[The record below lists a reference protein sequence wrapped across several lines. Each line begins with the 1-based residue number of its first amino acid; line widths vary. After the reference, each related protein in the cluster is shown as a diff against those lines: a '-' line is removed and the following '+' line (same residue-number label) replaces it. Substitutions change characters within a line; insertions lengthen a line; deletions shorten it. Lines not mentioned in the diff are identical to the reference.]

1 MGRQTVTNHNTSNI
15 TDKMNTIISLLTLTA
30 LVAGIPHNHDQAW
43 AQEGNV
49 EEYGPWVDYEVEVTD
64 NRGPKEMQNPV
75 SVLSKASSFWDWDR
89 EVVKKGIFENENIMI
104 HVGQNLFNFIMT
116 TLAWFT
122 VSQIYSLTA
131 QQTSTSGRQQKSL
144 SLTEAADEV
153 LEAIRNFEHKY

>member
-1 MGRQTVTNHNTSNI
+1 
-15 TDKMNTIISLLTLTA
+15 MNTLLSLLAMAVLC
-30 LVAGIPHNHDQAW
+30 AGVPHNHHDEAWGQQA
-43 AQEGNV
+43 EL
-49 EEYGPWVDYEVEVTD
+49 ESHGPWVEVDDTYY
-64 NRGPKEMQNPV
+64 RGPKEIASPTA
-75 SVLSKASSFWDWDR
+75 VLGRASSFWDWDR

>member
-1 MGRQTVTNHNTSNI
+1 MGT
-15 TDKMNTIISLLTLTA
+15 
-30 LVAGIPHNHDQAW
+30 
-43 AQEGNV
+43 
-49 EEYGPWVDYEVEVTD
+49 GPWEVVEDYQRV
-64 NRGPKEMQNPV
+64 PKEVVQPA

-104 HVGQNLFNFIMT
+104 HVGQNLFNFIMS

-131 QQTSTSGRQQKSL
+131 YKTSAGTAREQKAL

-153 LEAIRNFEHKY
+153 LEAIRKFEHKD

>member
-1 MGRQTVTNHNTSNI
+1 MTLI
-15 TDKMNTIISLLTLTA
+15 TEDQRRLPLLLLLLAGLHHSGIGTGKIKYDLRNYTLFFFCF
-30 LVAGIPHNHDQAW
+30 
-43 AQEGNV
+43 
-49 EEYGPWVDYEVEVTD
+49 
-64 NRGPKEMQNPV
+64 
-75 SVLSKASSFWDWDR
+75 S

-131 QQTSTSGRQQKSL
+131 AKSSAGNAREQKAL

-153 LEAIRNFEHKY
+153 LEAIRKFEHQD

>member
-1 MGRQTVTNHNTSNI
+1 MGRKTTNCYPSNI
-15 TDKMNTIISLLTLTA
+15 TTILQHKMNTILTLLTLTA
-30 LVAGIPHNHDQAW
+30 LVAAVPHNHDEQGDV
-43 AQEGNV
+43 Q
-49 EEYGPWVDYEVEVTD
+49 YTGPWEVVEDYQRV
-64 NRGPKEMQNPV
+64 PKEVVQPA

-131 QQTSTSGRQQKSL
+131 QQSSTARQMPSYSL
-144 SLTEAADEV
+144 MDAADEV
-153 LEAIRNFEHKY
+153 MTAIRNFEHTY